1 MSNPNAA
8 ELADL
13 MHRAYVLES
22 RVIDLQRTIDY
33 LRAET
38 QACIAAR
45 EQELEMLAAGI
56 GG

>member
-13 MHRAYVLES
+13 MRRADALEC
-22 RVIDLQRTIDY
+22 RVIDLQRTIDR

-38 QACIAAR
+38 QACVTAR
-45 EQELEMLAAGI
+45 EQELELLAACACD
-56 GG
+56 